1 MNNNLL
7 IPLKLFFKVSSRI
20 APFIAIRLANKLFT
34 TPFHSKRRDIEHE
47 ILESAELFIIP
58 MGNNIKLAG
67 YRWGKKTDPIILF
80 VHGWTA
86 TATCFVNFI
95 DPLLERGYQVVSYD
109 AIAHG
114 ETSGISVSL
123 TEWADTVIAV
133 MEHIGKVYCIIGH
146 SLGAGAIVIASSLK
160 LETEKIVLISPM
172 SDLSKVTD
180 QFAEALSIP
189 KHIMKQTHHYAWKK
203 YYTSA
208 SKYGD
213 DWEGVFESKIN
224 VPALIIHD
232 LNDKEIDISHSKKL
246 LEQCSS
252 VEFMETKRL
261 GHRRI
266 ILNPDVITRVLGFVS
281 GDKLSRNLS
290 TPEPLPTTSRKQN
303 VL

>member
-1 MNNNLL
+1 M
-7 IPLKLFFKVSSRI
+7 PLKLFFKVSSRI
-20 APFIAIRLANKLFT
+20 APFLAIRLANKLFT

-47 ILESAELFIIP
+47 MLESAERFTIP
-58 MGNNIKLAG
+58 MGENIKLAG

-80 VHGWTA
+80 VHGWTG
-86 TATCFVNFI
+86 TATSFVNFI
-95 DPLLERGYQVVSYD
+95 DPLLERGYQVISYD

-133 MEHIGKVYCIIGH
+133 MENIGKVYCIIGH

-189 KHIMKQTHHYAWKK
+189 KKIMEKTHQYAWKK

-208 SKYGD
+208 SKFGNN
-213 DWEGVFESKIN
+213 WKEVFESKIKL
-224 VPALIIHD
+224 PTLIIHD
-232 LNDKEIDISHSKKL
+232 LNDKEIDISHTRKL
-246 LEQCSS
+246 LEQWPSA
-252 VEFMETKRL
+252 EFMGTKRL

-266 ILNPDVITRVLGFVS
+266 ILNPDVISRALGFVS
-281 GDKLSRNLS
+281 GVNSSHNSIALESLS
-290 TPEPLPTTSRKQN
+290 TTSRKQN